1 MTTAEFDYDLLVIG
15 AGSGGV
21 RAARISAELGARVA
35 VVEERALGGTCV
47 NVGCIPKKLYVYAS
61 EFGGAWQDAKGFGW
75 QASDITFDWAELRD
89 NKITEIDRLNALYE
103 RLLRTPGVDIL
114 SGHGTLVG
122 PQEVA
127 VGDQHYRAEKIL
139 LATGTW
145 PYLPEIPGINLALT
159 SNDIFD
165 LDQLPEHILVVGG
178 GYIATEFAGIFAG
191 LGASVTQSYRGQAL
205 LRGFD
210 REVCDFLAEEMQKSG
225 IDLRLNHDILA
236 LERGH
241 NGSVRAQTS
250 DGELEVD
257 AVLMATGRRPH
268 LDGLNLAC
276 TQVQLTEQGA
286 VKVNAQFQT
295 NEPSIFALG
304 DLIGGWELTPVAIAQ
319 AMAFAHTQFG
329 EKSRSVEDDF
339 IATAVFSHPPL
350 ACVGMTEEAA
360 REAGHTVSIFCSDF
374 RPLKHTLSG
383 RDERSMVKL
392 VVDSKS
398 DRVLGLHMVGADA
411 AEICQGMA
419 IALKLG
425 ATKADFDRT
434 IGIHPTAAEEFVTL
448 RSMTR

>member
-1 MTTAEFDYDLLVIG
+1 MTTADFDYDLLVIG

-103 RLLRTPGVDIL
+103 RLLRTQGVDIL

-165 LDQLPEHILVVGG
+165 LDQMPEHILVVGG

-241 NGSVRAQTS
+241 NGTVRAQTS

-295 NEPSIFALG
+295 DEPSIFALG

-319 AMAFAHTQFG
+319 AMAFAYTQFG
-329 EKSRSVEDDF
+329 EQSRSVEDDF

-434 IGIHPTAAEEFVTL
+434 IGIHPTTAEEFVTL

>member
-165 LDQLPEHILVVGG
+165 LDQLPEHILIVGG